1 MGFFSSLFGSHP
13 AWLTNMPAELRFT
26 DSALVS
32 ELERLREQLGLDH
45 DQFWRGAMCSRTVT
59 IKSIRNS
66 YAEAKR
72 RMPGYSETEYL
83 GCAIGD
89 RMCKKMT
96 ALAYNTALDP
106 LTAEDMSENMSEIM
120 DNLEA
125 HVARCKTL
133 DGVVRYLM
141 DIEEREG
148 SFTDPFH
155 ILARID
161 GICSKFSAA

>member
-1 MGFFSSLFGSHP
+1 
-13 AWLTNMPAELRFT
+13 MPAELRFT
-26 DSALVS
+26 DEALVS

-45 DQFWRGAMCSRTVT
+45 DQFLMGVMSSRTVT
-59 IKSIRNS
+59 IRSIRNS

-89 RMCKKMT
+89 RMLKKMT
-96 ALAYNTALDP
+96 ALPYNTAPNP
-106 LTAEDMSENMSEIM
+106 LTAEDITEIT

-125 HVARCKTL
+125 HATRCKTL
-133 DGVVRYLM
+133 DGVVRYLT

-161 GICSKFSAA
+161 GICSKFPAA

>member
-1 MGFFSSLFGSHP
+1 MG
-13 AWLTNMPAELRFT
+13 
-26 DSALVS
+26 V
-32 ELERLREQLGLDH
+32 
-45 DQFWRGAMCSRTVT
+45 MCSRTTT

-83 GCAIGD
+83 GCSIGD
-89 RMCKKMT
+89 RMLKKLT
-96 ALAYNTALDP
+96 ALPYNTAPNL
-106 LTAEDMSENMSEIM
+106 LTQEDITEIT

-125 HVARCKTL
+125 VAAKCKTL
-133 DGVVRYLM
+133 DGVIRYLM

-161 GICSKFSAA
+161 GVCSNYPAA

>member
-1 MGFFSSLFGSHP
+1 MGLFSSLFGGRP
-13 AWLTNMPAELRFT
+13 AWLTNMPAEIRFT
-26 DSALVS
+26 NGSLIS
-32 ELERLREQLGLDH
+32 KLEKLRQELGLDH
-45 DQFWRGAMCSRTVT
+45 EQFAMGVMCSRTAT

-89 RMCKKMT
+89 RMLKKLT
-96 ALAYNTALDP
+96 ALPYNTAPNP
-106 LTAEDMSENMSEIM
+106 LTPEEISEIT

-125 HVARCKTL
+125 VATKCMTL
-133 DGVVRYLM
+133 DGVIRYLIE
-141 DIEEREG
+141 IEEREG

-161 GICSKFSAA
+161 GACSNYS